1 MCRRKPGP
9 RCYRHSATSLASS
22 QSRYG
27 AARERVR
34 ELLATDHP
42 SPQLVGAATRRL
54 TGATIRLGRAERE
67 FYATRTGGETLDK
80 MLAQDDLPDDRR
92 TQLRRVKAQSAALKL
107 SRKAQVDAM
116 PPEPPEGAD
125 TGLQRAYDALG
136 RYRAVLADVDAQVL
150 GSHGNRP
157 PAELVELRE
166 SAERDA
172 FVADVEYRIAAA
184 GEKPNPAY
192 LHPGEQ
198 AALVTTPAARKRI
211 TYLSH
216 MRAAAEHGQHST
228 RMTNLI
234 ADREDELRDKL
245 REDAPP
251 VAEKLPPPAPTTAP
265 PTSPAPSART
275 ADTADTAP
283 EVPPPPT
290 WAKGQPWQRTTQT
303 PAWRTAWNALR
314 SVDQKFL
321 SREGLLG
328 AKPGSE
334 AAVVIRL
341 EELFGL

>member
-9 RCYRHSATSLASS
+9 RCYQHSATSLASS
-22 QSRYG
+22 QSRYN
-27 AARERVR
+27 AARGRVR

-54 TGATIRLGRAERE
+54 TAATIRLGRAERE

-107 SRKAQVDAM
+107 SRKAQVAAM

-125 TGLQRAYDALG
+125 TDLQRAYDALG
-136 RYRAVLADVDAQVL
+136 RYRAALADVDAQVL

-157 PAELVELRE
+157 PADLIELRE

-184 GEKPNPAY
+184 GEKPDPAY

-198 AALVTTPAARKRI
+198 AALVTTPAARTRI

-234 ADREDELRDKL
+234 AEREDELRDKL
-245 REDAPP
+245 REDAPAA
-251 VAEKLPPPAPTTAP
+251 AEKLPPPSPPPAP
-265 PTSPAPSART
+265 PPPRT

-283 EVPPPPT
+283 PEVPPPPT
-290 WAKGQPWQRTTQT
+290 WTKGQSWQRATAT

-314 SVDQKFL
+314 RVDQQFL
-321 SREGLLG
+321 SREGFLG
-328 AKPGSE
+328 SKPGSE
-334 AAVVIRL
+334 TAVVIRL